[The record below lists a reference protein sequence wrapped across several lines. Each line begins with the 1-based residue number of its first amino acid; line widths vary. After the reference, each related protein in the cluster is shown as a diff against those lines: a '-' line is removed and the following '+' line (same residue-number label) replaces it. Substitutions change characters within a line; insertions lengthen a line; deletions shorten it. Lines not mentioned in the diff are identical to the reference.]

1 MMTIVYAIREGGS
14 ISVPFYSY
22 DNAAWSALRQV
33 PQARWDSVSR
43 VFVLP
48 LSAEARLP
56 ALFAGRIVIDVRPD
70 SEPAFT
76 MLTRQTLGGGGGAV
90 VILDGEKPHGFFP
103 NDVGRH
109 PCRPAVCRRLSAESA
124 PPLSQS
130 EGRDYFSTAWAKK
143 LEAEMRSRKYSHK
156 TCKAY
161 LYFNR
166 ELCVAAGKGP
176 EEMTGEDIKA
186 YLAGMEQEKNAA
198 ASTMNLAV
206 SAFKFF
212 YGEVL
217 KKNIV
222 QGQRRPRQDKKLPV
236 VLSKSEIRRMLECEM
251 NLKHRLLLAL
261 AYSSGLR
268 VGEVVALKP
277 RHIDFARKS
286 ILVSGGKGRKDR
298 YTMLSDTAA
307 AFLREYAAVQD
318 TDTWLFP
325 GVPRE
330 KHLCI
335 RSAQR
340 VFERALARAGI
351 NKDASIHCLRH
362 SFATHLLEGGTDIR
376 FIQNL
381 LGHTSIRT
389 TERYTHVARRKALA
403 VQSPLDTPGD

>member
-1 MMTIVYAIREGGS
+1 MDVVYIIHDGDSIKIPFTAYDPALFSRLRALRSGYWDAASQQFVMPYGTGARVAGAVLPS
-14 ISVPFYSY
+14 ISVEADQRLEAPLKVCGFIG
-22 DNAAWSALRQV
+22 R
-33 PQARWDSVSR
+33 PWDQPPERYAPAPPSLAVKTPATVQTRNNSL
-43 VFVLP
+43 FSP
-48 LSAEARLP
+48 IMAARL
-56 ALFAGRIVIDVRPD
+56 
-70 SEPAFT
+70 ET
-76 MLTRQTLGGGGGAV
+76 
-90 VILDGEKPHGFFP
+90 
-103 NDVGRH
+103 
-109 PCRPAVCRRLSAESA
+109 
-124 PPLSQS
+124 
-130 EGRDYFSTAWAKK
+130 
-143 LEAEMRSRKYSHK
+143 EMHSRKYSLK
-156 TCKAY
+156 TMKVY
-161 LYFNR
+161 LHFNR
-166 ELCVAAGKGP
+166 ELCRAAGKGP

-206 SAFKFF
+206 SSFKFF

-217 KKNIV
+217 KRPIV
-222 QGQRRPRQDKKLPV
+222 REQRRPRQDKKLPA

-268 VGEVVALKP
+268 VSEVVALKP
-277 RHIDFARKS
+277 RHIDFTRKS

-307 AFLREYAAVQD
+307 AFLKEYAAATD
-318 TDTWLFP
+318 TDRWIFP

-340 VFERALARAGI
+340 VFDHALARAGI
-351 NKDASIHCLRH
+351 KKDASIHCLRH

-381 LGHTSIRT
+381 LGHTSIKT

>member
-1 MMTIVYAIREGGS
+1 MDVVYIIHDGDSIKIPFTGYDQALFSRLRVLRSGYWDTASRQFVMPCGTGAMVAGAVSGS
-14 ISVPFYSY
+14 IRVEADQSREAPFTVSGF
-22 DNAAWSALRQV
+22 LGR
-33 PQARWDSVSR
+33 PWD
-43 VFVLP
+43 
-48 LSAEARLP
+48 
-56 ALFAGRIVIDVRPD
+56 
-70 SEPAFT
+70 
-76 MLTRQTLGGGGGAV
+76 
-90 VILDGEKPHGFFP
+90 
-103 NDVGRH
+103 
-109 PCRPAVCRRLSAESA
+109 
-124 PPLSQS
+124 PP
-130 EGRDYFSTAWAKK
+130 EERYASTAKIPVARDKDGGIFSPH
-143 LEAEMRSRKYSHK
+143 LAAALDTEMRSRKYSPK
-156 TCKAY
+156 TRKAY

-166 ELCVAAGKGP
+166 ELCLAAGKGP

-217 KKNIV
+217 KRPIV
-222 QGQRRPRQDKKLPV
+222 REQRRPRQDQKLPA

-261 AYSSGLR
+261 VYSSGLR
-268 VGEVVALKP
+268 VSEVVALKA

-286 ILVSGGKGRKDR
+286 LLVSGGKGRKDR

-307 AFLREYAAVQD
+307 AFLKEYAAVQD

-330 KHLCI
+330 KHLSI

-340 VFERALARAGI
+340 VFDHALARAGI
-351 NKDASIHCLRH
+351 KKDVSIHCLRH

-403 VQSPLDTPGD
+403 VPSPLDTPEM